1 MARSPTALSTSAAL
15 MAVSST
21 IGGIIPPSII
31 MILIAS
37 SLNLLTP
44 TMMPGMKPAEN
55 RAPTGAGPF
64 GWMLSR
70 LGALNLR
77 TLQGALYVARPGSG
91 LRRRTGGVTT
101 PINRPTETMI
111 AVQIAMTA
119 LYELSPLMVSYTL
132 EIIWNMF
139 IVGFGIFSSISAGS
153 RRAIRRASFGNS
165 EIFRRPIRC
174 SSFRSPAF
182 SSRSPRPPS
191 SSRTSSTSGKGI

>member
-77 TLQGALYVARPGSG
+77 TLQGALHVARPGSG
-91 LRRRTGGVTT
+91 LRPLGRRLRRRTGGVTT

-119 LYELSPLMVSYTL
+119 LYELSPLMVLYTL
-132 EIIWNMF
+132 EII
-139 IVGFGIFSSISAGS
+139 
-153 RRAIRRASFGNS
+153 
-165 EIFRRPIRC
+165 
-174 SSFRSPAF
+174 
-182 SSRSPRPPS
+182 
-191 SSRTSSTSGKGI
+191 